1 MKHRTTLRVLL
12 AALLASA
19 FASAAALAAPPDHGK
34 DGRDRDHRPAKR
46 HAKPPAHRA
55 EPPARRAGP
64 PARRAEPPAH
74 RAGPP
79 VATRRAEPRRAP
91 PPSAHFESRHRGA
104 ANDYFRRAY
113 VKGRCP
119 PGLSRRGPNCVPTHA
134 RAWRRGYV
142 LPRTITYYDVPHALL
157 VELPPPPHGHRY
169 VRVAGDILLIAIG
182 TGMVIDAL
190 QDIFD

>member
-1 MKHRTTLRVLL
+1 MKHHTTLRVLL
-12 AALLASA
+12 AALLAGA
-19 FASAAALAAPPDHGK
+19 FASASVLAAPPDHDK
-34 DGRDRDHRPAKR
+34 NGRDQRPAQR
-46 HAKPPAHRA
+46 HAKPPAH
-55 EPPARRAGP
+55 RAGP
-64 PARRAEPPAH
+64 PARRAEPP
-74 RAGPP
+74 
-79 VATRRAEPRRAP
+79 VRRAEPPARRAGRHPAP
-91 PPSAHFESRHRGA
+91 PPPAAHFENRHRSA

-142 LPRTITYYDVPHALL
+142 LPRTITYYDVPPALL

-182 TGMVIDAL
+182 TGMVMDAL